1 MHAKTQKKQDTVA
14 NNRKKKETNR
24 AFARA
29 GRAEGEREG
38 REWHIWKETR
48 VVITRSE
55 VTKNQMKR
63 YVALFKNES

>member
-29 GRAEGEREG
+29 GRAEGERGRGANDTCLEG
-38 REWHIWKETR
+38 NAGRDHTF
-48 VVITRSE
+48 RS
-55 VTKNQMKR
+55 
-63 YVALFKNES
+63 Y